1 MRIFAK
7 GIVADTLT
15 LQCGGTEVLKV
26 EYKFNADA
34 HWTEIMKL
42 RLDLARAME
51 RKHPDYQLIGEKVT
65 DMFVLV
71 FGKECSQKML
81 DFFDGHLETMI
92 KNISPVFQ
100 YKIYPACEKAR
111 KREIKARK
119 NAK

>member
-34 HWTEIMKL
+34 HWSEIMKI
-42 RLDLARAME
+42 RLDLAKLME
-51 RKHPDYQLIGEKVT
+51 KNRPDYQLIGTKVT

-71 FGKECSQKML
+71 FGKECSQQML
-81 DFFDGHLETMI
+81 NFFDGHLDTMI
-92 KNISPVFQ
+92 TNLTPVFTH
-100 YKIYPACEKAR
+100 KIYPACEKAR
-111 KREIKARK
+111 KRAIKARK
-119 NAK
+119 SAK